1 MDFFIFLTLTAFAV
15 SIDSMLAGFAIG
27 LKTKKPWFFATIAA
41 LATLALCFFA
51 TFLAM
56 LASDGYDNLMKI
68 AGAVFFVII
77 GIANFC
83 KKTEQMPKSVS
94 AKEYVALGFA
104 VGTDAGIA
112 NLSVCLL
119 GYTQL
124 WIPFVFAF
132 MHFATVSLGAKLANT
147 KLTGK
152 LKNTNKLSGLILFC
166 LGIFKLL
173 Q

>member
-1 MDFFIFLTLTAFAV
+1 MDFFIFLTLTALAV
-15 SIDSMLAGFAIG
+15 SIDSMLADFAVG
-27 LKTKKPWFFATIAA
+27 LKTKKVWFFATIVAF
-41 LATLALCFFA
+41 ATLVLCFCSV
-51 TFLAM
+51 FLTM
-56 LASDGYDNLMKI
+56 LASDGYDKMLKY
-68 AGAVFFVII
+68 AGAVFLAVI

-83 KKTEQMPKSVS
+83 KNTRQMQKE
-94 AKEYVALGFA
+94 ACTKEYVALGFA

-119 GYTQL
+119 GHTQL

-132 MHFATVSLGAKLANT
+132 MHFATVAFGAKLANT
-147 KLTGK
+147 KLADKLKHTGK
-152 LKNTNKLSGLILFC
+152 ISGVMLFC